1 MYVCVCVCVC
11 VCIYVC
17 DCIVSSPSYQ
27 KLQME
32 VQYVQKND
40 RLWSTCMLLFSF
52 SPYCSYYQT
61 LFIDRSNRC
70 GQRSKVA
77 EVCINSTN
85 KLKWYLGFFGNDWCS
100 SPEEIVWMLLC
111 SYKTWSD
118 PKVMRVQKQSPCSDA
133 KHAPRT
139 LRERYAVWLM
149 VSWNAR

>member
-1 MYVCVCVCVC
+1 MCVCVCGCVC
-11 VCIYVC
+11 VHLCLWLHRELSILSEAPDGSTVC
-17 DCIVSSPSYQ
+17 PEEWQIV
-27 KLQME
+27 KHMH
-32 VQYVQKND
+32 VIV
-40 RLWSTCMLLFSF
+40 
-52 SPYCSYYQT
+52 SPYCSYHQT
-61 LFIDRSNRC
+61 LFIDRSNHC

-85 KLKWYLGFFGNDWCS
+85 KLKRYLGFFGNDWYS

-149 VSWNAR
+149 VSWNER